1 MAVSKSTYYG
11 SGTVYEIEFTNSITI
26 PTTTA
31 AIKTF
36 VETHCTTTNQIGYL
50 KNGFQFALTTENLE
64 DQSDLGEMK
73 VSLITKEN
81 ATVSFALFN
90 ANGETIS
97 RLYPTATT
105 TSGVTVIGGLANAT
119 QKEHVIIFVGANKNA
134 DNEQTVAI
142 TVGKNTSGFNINF
155 NPDSVEPF
163 SCEYTVT
170 PYNTDGNLYVT
181 ADVSGLPSL
190 PITPAGG

>member
-11 SGTVYEIEFTNSITI
+11 SGTVYEMEYTDQITI
-26 PTTTA
+26 PTTEA

-36 VETHCTTTNQIGYL
+36 VETNCTAANQMGYL
-50 KNGFQFALTTENLE
+50 KNGFQVEFTTENLE

-81 ATVSFALFN
+81 ATASFALFN

-97 RLYPTATT
+97 RLYPSAKTTA
-105 TSGVTVIGGLANAT
+105 GVTVIGGLANAT
-119 QKEHVIIFVGANKNA
+119 QAEHVIIFVGANKNA
-134 DNEQTVAI
+134 DSEQTVAI
-142 TVGKNTSGFNINF
+142 MVGKNTSGFNINF

-163 SCEYTVT
+163 ACQYTIT

-181 ADVSGLPSL
+181 ADIAGLPAL
-190 PITPAGG
+190 PVP

>member
-11 SGTVYEIEFTNSITI
+11 SGTVYEMELTDQITI
-26 PTTTA
+26 PTTKE

-36 VETHCTTTNQIGYL
+36 VETNCTAANQIGYL
-50 KNGFQFALTTENLE
+50 KNGFQFELTTENLE

-81 ATVSFALFN
+81 ATASFALFN

-97 RLYPTATT
+97 RLYPTAKTT
-105 TSGVTVIGGLANAT
+105 AGVTVIGGLANAT
-119 QKEHVIIFVGANKNA
+119 QAEHVIIFVGANKNA
-134 DNEQTVAI
+134 DSEQTVAI
-142 TVGKNTSGFNINF
+142 MVGKNTSGFNINF

-163 SCEYTVT
+163 ACQYTIT

-181 ADVSGLPSL
+181 ADIAGLPTL
-190 PITPAGG
+190 PVP